1 MQSERYVGVDVSK
14 DRLDVAVGSDGEQW
28 QVSNDSAGHSEL
40 VERLSGVNPA
50 LIVLEASGGYEAV
63 VAGVLWD
70 AGHPVAVVNPRQV
83 RDFAR
88 GIGKQAKTDR
98 IDARVL
104 AKFGETVPIAV
115 RAPLDAEAR
124 ELQTMV
130 VRRRQLVEML
140 TMEKNRRPLV
150 LAGRARKSL
159 DNHIEWLE
167 EAVRRASDD
176 IDKAVR
182 GSPLWREKE
191 DLLRS
196 VKGIGPVSA
205 RTILVELPELGRLN
219 RKQIAALVGVA
230 PFNRDSGRF
239 KGQRTIAGG
248 RSHVRTVLYMAAV
261 TAARHNPLIRP
272 LYQRLIA
279 AGKKKKVAIVACI
292 RKLLTILTAMVRDK
306 AHFCAAPHPGPCPT
320 AAAAGRGERISL

>member
-1 MQSERYVGVDVSK
+1 MQNQRHVGIDVSK
-14 DRLDVAVGSDGEQW
+14 DRLDVAVGSEGELW
-28 QVSNDSAGHSEL
+28 QVSNDAAGHSAL

-70 AGHPVAVVNPRQV
+70 GGFPVAVVNPRQV

-88 GIGKQAKTDR
+88 GMGKLAKTDR
-98 IDARVL
+98 IDAQVL
-104 AKFGETVPIAV
+104 AMFGEKVPIEV

-130 VRRRQLVEML
+130 TRRRQLVEML
-140 TMEKNRRPLV
+140 TMEQNRRRLV
-150 LAGRARKSL
+150 TAGRARKSL
-159 DNHIEWLE
+159 DKHIAWLE

-176 IDKAVR
+176 IDQAVR
-182 GSPLWREKE
+182 QSPLWREKE

-196 VKGIGPVSA
+196 FKGIGPVNA
-205 RTILVELPELGRLN
+205 RTLLVELPELGRLN

-230 PFNRDSGRF
+230 PFNRDSGTL

-248 RSHVRTVLYMAAV
+248 RSQVRTVLYMAAV
-261 TAARHNPLIRP
+261 TAARCNPVIRP

-279 AGKKKKVAIVACI
+279 AGKTKKVALVACI
-292 RKLLTILTAMVRDK
+292 RKLLTILTAMVRDN
-306 AHFCAAPHPGPCPT
+306 AYFNAAPHPNPLPT
-320 AAAAGRGERISL
+320 AAAAGRGGKISP

>member
-1 MQSERYVGVDVSK
+1 MQDQRYVGIDVSK
-14 DRLDVAVGSDGEQW
+14 DRLDVAVGSEGELW
-28 QVSNDSAGHSEL
+28 QVSNDAAGHSEL
-40 VERLSGVNPA
+40 VERLSGVKPA

-88 GIGKQAKTDR
+88 GMGKLAKTDQ
-98 IDARVL
+98 IDARIL
-104 AKFGETVPIAV
+104 TMFGEKVPVEV

-124 ELQTMV
+124 ELQAMV
-130 VRRRQLVEML
+130 MRRRQLVEML
-140 TMEKNRRPLV
+140 TMEKNRRGLV
-150 LAGRARKSL
+150 PTGRARKSL
-159 DNHIEWLE
+159 DKHISWLE

-176 IDKAVR
+176 IDQAVR
-182 GSPLWREKE
+182 QSPLWREKE

-219 RKQIAALVGVA
+219 RRKIAALVGVA

-239 KGQRTIAGG
+239 KGQRTITGG
-248 RSHVRTVLYMAAV
+248 RAHVRTVLYMAAV
-261 TAARHNPLIRP
+261 TAARCNPLIRP
-272 LYQRLIA
+272 LYQRLVA
-279 AGKKKKVAIVACI
+279 GGKKKKVAIVACM
-292 RKLLTILTAMVRDK
+292 RKLLTILTAMVRDG
-306 AHFCAAPHPGPCPT
+306 AHFSVAPLPSPLPT
-320 AAAAGRGERISL
+320 AVAAGRGGKISP

>member
-1 MQSERYVGVDVSK
+1 MQRQSYVGIDVSK
-14 DRLDVAVGSDGEQW
+14 GGLDVAIGSEGELW
-28 QVSNDSAGHSEL
+28 HVSNDAAGHSDL
-40 VERLSGVNPA
+40 LKRLGEVKPA

-63 VAGVLWD
+63 CAGVLWD
-70 AGHPVAVVNPRQV
+70 AGYPVAVVNPRQV

-88 GIGKQAKTDR
+88 GMGKLAKTDQ

-104 AKFGETVPIAV
+104 AMFGEKVPIEV

-150 LAGRARKSL
+150 PTGRARKSL
-159 DNHIEWLE
+159 DKHIAWLE

-176 IDKAVR
+176 IDQSVR
-182 GSPLWREKE
+182 QSPLWREKE

-196 VKGIGPVSA
+196 FKGIGPVSA
-205 RTILVELPELGRLN
+205 RTILVELPELGRLD
-219 RKQIAALVGVA
+219 RKKIAALVGVA
-230 PFNRDSGRF
+230 PFNNDSGRF

-292 RKLLTILTAMVRDK
+292 RKLLTILTAMVRDG
-306 AHFCAAPHPGPCPT
+306 AHFSVAPHPNPLPT
-320 AAAAGRGERISL
+320 AAAAGRGGKISP

>member
-1 MQSERYVGVDVSK
+1 MQRQSYVGIDVSK
-14 DRLDVAVGSDGEQW
+14 DRLDVAIGSEGELW
-28 QVSNDSAGHSEL
+28 QVSNDAAGHSDL
-40 VERLSGVNPA
+40 LERLGGVKPA
-50 LIVLEASGGYEAV
+50 LIILEASGGYEAV
-63 VAGVLWD
+63 CAGVLWD
-70 AGHPVAVVNPRQV
+70 AGYPVAVVNPRQV

-88 GIGKQAKTDR
+88 GMGKLAKTDQ

-104 AKFGETVPIAV
+104 AMFGEKVPIEV

-150 LAGRARKSL
+150 PTGRARKSL
-159 DNHIEWLE
+159 DKHIAWLE

-176 IDKAVR
+176 IDQSVR
-182 GSPLWREKE
+182 QSPLWREKE

-196 VKGIGPVSA
+196 FKGIGPVSA
-205 RTILVELPELGRLN
+205 RTILVELPELGRLD
-219 RKQIAALVGVA
+219 RKKIAALVGVA
-230 PFNRDSGRF
+230 PFNNDSGRF

-292 RKLLTILTAMVRDK
+292 RKLLTILTAMVRDG
-306 AHFCAAPHPGPCPT
+306 AHFSVAPHPSPLPT
-320 AAAAGRGERISL
+320 AAAAGRGGKISP